1 MARGCA
7 ASDSTNSRLR
17 RIWGR
22 AWSASSQGLCKQATR
37 QTSEIERLCPSSRIM
52 RINSQAPH
60 IAVCASREQAL
71 WQYGQNPKWAHPVNW
86 KDELRESQVEEYG
99 TASF

>member
-71 WQYGQNPKWAHPVNW
+71 WQYGQNPK
-86 KDELRESQVEEYG
+86 SQTPNPKKSQTEKSQMGSSRKLEG
-99 TASF
+99 